1 MPMKFSFLFVLLAGF
16 QLAHSQSAA
25 EEKLLKK
32 AKAIHEKAI
41 TIDTHND
48 INVANFTPEI
58 NYTQRLSTQVNLP
71 KMEEGGLDV
80 TWLIVY
86 TGQGDLTPE
95 GYDKAYA
102 NADAKFKA
110 IHRLC
115 TDIAPDK
122 IELALTST
130 DVRRIVA
137 SGKKVAMIGVEN
149 GYPVGT
155 DIARVKEF
163 ADRGARYMSLS
174 HNGHSQLCDSNTG
187 ENDSI
192 WMHNGLSPL
201 GKEVIAE
208 MNKWGIMIDLSHP
221 AKTSNIQAIQLSKA
235 PVIASHSSARALND
249 VPRNLDDE
257 VLLMVKENN
266 GVVQTVAFRAYVN
279 AKKAAAYS
287 AKSNELMAAYAKQEG
302 FELLNRRAVMELP
315 AAAREEYNKK
325 YTALT
330 EKYKDKIASEVVAAA
345 PPVDVKDFVDHIDY
359 MVKKIGINHVG
370 ISSDFDGGGGVEG
383 WNDAAETLNVT
394 IELVRRGYTS
404 KQIKKLWG
412 ENLLRVLDDV
422 QVVAKKI
429 QAGKL

>member
-1 MPMKFSFLFVLLAGF
+1 MKFSFLLVFLTGF
-16 QLAHSQSAA
+16 QLANSQSTA
-25 EEKLLKK
+25 EDRLLKK
-32 AKAIHEKAI
+32 AKAIHEKVI

-48 INVANFTPEI
+48 INVANFTPDI
-58 NYTQRLSTQVNLP
+58 NYTQRLNTQVNLP

-80 TWLIVY
+80 SWLVVY
-86 TGQGDLTPE
+86 TGQGELTPD
-95 GYDKAYA
+95 GYAKAYA

-115 TDIAPDK
+115 TEIAPNK
-122 IELALTST
+122 IEMALSSA
-130 DVRRIVA
+130 DVRRIVK

-149 GYPVGT
+149 GYPIGT
-155 DIARVKEF
+155 DIGRVKEF

-187 ENDSI
+187 ENDSV
-192 WMHNGLSPL
+192 WMHNGLSAL

-235 PVIASHSSARALND
+235 PVIASHSSARALNN

-257 VLLMVKENN
+257 VLLMVKQNN
-266 GVVQTVAFRAYVN
+266 GVVQTVAFRTYVN
-279 AKKAAAYS
+279 AKKAAAYT
-287 AKSNELMAAYAKQEG
+287 AKTNEIMATYARQEG
-302 FELLNRRAVMELP
+302 FELLNRRAVMDLP

-330 EKYKDKIASEVVAAA
+330 EKYKDKIASEVAAVA

-359 MVKKIGINHVG
+359 LVQKIGINHVG
-370 ISSDFDGGGGVEG
+370 ISSDFDGGGGVDG
-383 WNDAAETLNVT
+383 WNDASQTLNVT

-422 QVVAKKI
+422 QAAARKI